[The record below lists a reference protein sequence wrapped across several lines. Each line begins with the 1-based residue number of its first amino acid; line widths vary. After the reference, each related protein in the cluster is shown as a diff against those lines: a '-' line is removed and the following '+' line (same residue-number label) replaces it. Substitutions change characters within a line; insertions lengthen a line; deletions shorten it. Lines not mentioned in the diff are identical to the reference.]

1 MLNIFHFFL
10 QHFPSS
16 HNSKLYYYEII
27 YRLFCPVQSEPRIPS
42 SIPRPRRPAV
52 HRYFCTE
59 KSLEEIINISRTFI
73 MANKYPEM
81 QQLLLLHFHRSA
93 GKDLSILRT
102 MQWLI
107 GNFSRCYQY
116 HLVTFVVS
124 LFPKMRIVACL
135 PCQLRLLFTDYPRQL
150 TPHREGCCKIIN
162 ICICPRAAG
171 CSIRMNYSG
180 PYRIAMKKCVKLQS
194 ELFIALQ
201 TKVGASL
208 Q

>member
-1 MLNIFHFFL
+1 
-10 QHFPSS
+10 
-16 HNSKLYYYEII
+16 
-27 YRLFCPVQSEPRIPS
+27 
-42 SIPRPRRPAV
+42 
-52 HRYFCTE
+52 
-59 KSLEEIINISRTFI
+59 

-93 GKDLSILRT
+93 GKDLFILRT

-107 GNFSRCYQY
+107 GNFSRCHQY

-208 Q
+208 QWIVTFCLTMSHLCRLPPPNSLLQNVPKSRALGIMLQKMRDTAKRVMTVI